1 MALGEYERAV
11 SLAGA
16 GSAGNLIIQDRDAL
30 RKYLKREESIAKIA
44 SNPENTYSMSE
55 IENMKVLA
63 DRLTGPCPGTLSGNP
78 RFNPRGDYQLN
89 EDVCALFEKKS
100 QPDPDKSK
108 FLYDKILA
116 LQKKSSVPLDPA
128 TLIANAQKYEN
139 GDGVMQNYNVAA
151 EWYAK
156 AAAAGDPR
164 GSAHLAKFYRS
175 GMGVKKDSQRALELY
190 KQAVQQAENNPGF
203 LQIYQGELEEYQNRL
218 KSRGQEL

>member
-108 FLYDKILA
+108 VLYDKILA
-116 LQKKSSVPLDPA
+116 LRTSC
-128 TLIANAQKYEN
+128 
-139 GDGVMQNYNVAA
+139 
-151 EWYAK
+151 
-156 AAAAGDPR
+156 
-164 GSAHLAKFYRS
+164 
-175 GMGVKKDSQRALELY
+175 
-190 KQAVQQAENNPGF
+190 
-203 LQIYQGELEEYQNRL
+203 
-218 KSRGQEL
+218 